1 MRVFYYCFDH
11 NRPTGGIKQ
20 IYRHV
25 DILRRHGCEAFVLH
39 DTPGAR
45 ATWFEN
51 QTPVIDRAT
60 FAGRHDPA
68 ADFVVLPEDLGAR
81 ILDFPG
87 RKVVFNQN
95 VWYGFAAFGWSLP
108 PRYPYLDP
116 EVVAA
121 LAVSDHN
128 REYLRFAY
136 PRLEVLRVWYG
147 VDAARFTPRPLAS
160 KDRAI
165 ACAPKALPEVYA
177 LLHLLQ
183 SRARQGLNRL
193 GGYDWVLLQGKSE
206 AEVAALLN
214 RCRLLLFL
222 STAEGLGLLPLEAML
237 SGCLVAAYAVGP
249 PREYLPPQFQHEPHD
264 LLGLARWVEALAEPP
279 PSEVAAWQAVA
290 DAGRATALRYG
301 LEREEESVLAAWARI
316 RELGR

>member
-1 MRVFYYCFDH
+1 MRIYYYCFDH

-25 DILRRHGCEAFVLH
+25 DILRRHGYEAFVLH

-51 QTPVIDRAT
+51 TTPVVDREA
-60 FAGRHDPA
+60 FARQHDPA
-68 ADFVVLPEDLGAR
+68 ADFVVVPEDLGAGAF
-81 ILDFPG
+81 DFPG

-121 LAVSDHN
+121 LAVSEHN
-128 REYLRFAY
+128 LEYLRFAY
-136 PRLEVLRVWYG
+136 PRLHVLRVRYG
-147 VDAARFTPRPLAS
+147 VDSTRFVPRPLAE
-160 KDRAI
+160 KKRAI
-165 ACAPKALPEVYA
+165 ACANKAPQELYA

-193 GGYDWVLLQGKSE
+193 RDYDWVLLQGKSE
-206 AEVAALLN
+206 AGVAALLN
-214 RCRLLLFL
+214 DCQLLVFL
-222 STAEGLGLLPLEAML
+222 STAEGLPLTPLEAML
-237 SGCLVAAYAVGP
+237 SGCLVAAYGAGP
-249 PREYLPPQFQHEPHD
+249 QQEYLPTQFRFGPHD
-264 LLGLARWVEALAEPP
+264 LLGMARWIEALADLSAPQLAE
-279 PSEVAAWQAVA
+279 WQAVA
-290 DAGRATALRYG
+290 DAGRTAALSYS
-301 LEREEESVLAAWARI
+301 LEREEESVLAAWSRIGELAR
-316 RELGR
+316 